1 MILLS
6 RTYFH
11 GFVDQ
16 QTVVA
21 GVEAS
26 KAILEGFFLLLK
38 LKIQEK
44 PIRDYGLNG
53 TTSGNVIG
61 FLENDKLW
69 YLRRKIK

>member
-11 GFVDQ
+11 GCVDQ

-44 PIRDYGLNG
+44 PIGVMVSMELLVAMLLVFLK
-53 TTSGNVIG
+53 TTNCGI
-61 FLENDKLW
+61 
-69 YLRRKIK
+69 